1 MYEDVKISLENLK
14 NAFDILSRENSEK
27 KNKFLRKLAQRLDE
41 SRDYI
46 ISENNKDVQRARELK
61 VKESLVDRLV
71 LNDKR
76 INEMIESC
84 RIVENLR
91 DPVGE
96 VVDSFVREDGL
107 KIYKIRVPIGVIAII
122 YESRP
127 NVTIETAILALKS
140 GNTILL
146 KGGSDAL
153 NSNRALVGIIKEALD
168 DVGLPR
174 NAVELVEHTDRSV
187 VDYMLKQ
194 REYIDLVI
202 PRGGKALIDYVV
214 SNSRMP
220 VLETG
225 AGVCH
230 IFVDES
236 ADIDKSISVID
247 NAKTQRP
254 GTCNAVE
261 TLLVHKN
268 IASKLLPKLKEL
280 FDTKRVEIRG
290 CEETRKII
298 DCNEA
303 TEEDWS
309 TEYLDLIISI
319 KVVSSLDDAI
329 EHIKK
334 YSTKHSEAILTENYS
349 NAMKFLNSVD
359 SSTVYINASTR
370 FTDGGQFGM
379 GAEIGISTQKFHAR
393 GPVGLRELT
402 TTKFV
407 VFGNY
412 NVRK

>member
-153 NSNRALVGIIKEALD
+153 NSNRALVGIIKEASD

>member
-1 MYEDVKISLENLK
+1 MYEDVKLSLKNLK
-14 NAFDILSRENSEK
+14 DAFEILSQENSEK
-27 KNKFLRKLAQRLDE
+27 KNRFLRKLAQKLDE

-46 ISENNKDVQRARELK
+46 IHENNKDVQRARELK

-84 RIVENLR
+84 RVVENLR

-107 KIYKIRVPIGVIAII
+107 KIYKTRVPIGVIAII

-127 NVTIETAILALKS
+127 NVTIETSILALKS

-153 NSNRALVGIIKEALD
+153 NSNKALVGIIKEALED
-168 DVGLPR
+168 MGLPR

-187 VDYMLKQ
+187 VDYILKQ
-194 REYIDLVI
+194 REYVDLVI

-214 SNSRMP
+214 NNARMP

-268 IASKLLPKLKEL
+268 IASKLLPKLREL
-280 FDTKRVEIRG
+280 FDAKRVEIRG
-290 CEETRKII
+290 CEETRRII

-303 TEEDWS
+303 TEEDWA
-309 TEYLDLIISI
+309 TEYLDLIISVKI
-319 KVVSSLDDAI
+319 VSSLDEAI

-359 SSTVYINASTR
+359 SSTVYVNASTR

-407 VFGNY
+407 VFGDY